1 MDLHSAG
8 IETLHRCHGN
18 QRPSFAAH
26 LLSSRSVFFLL
37 FFFLS
42 VFFFGGGVCS
52 SKSEEKT
59 V

>member
-26 LLSSRSVFFLL
+26 LLSSRSVFFFAVL
-37 FFFLS
+37 FLVS
-42 VFFFGGGVCS
+42 FFFGGGVCS